1 MNISQEGQGPL
12 VVLSHALAL
21 DRHMW
26 DARIQAVRPA
36 LQTPAMRKRMETVGA
51 EPGGHSPAEF
61 AKQVADDA
69 RKWSEFVKTSGIQ
82 VTQ

>member
-1 MNISQEGQGPL
+1 
-12 VVLSHALAL
+12 VVE
-21 DRHMW
+21 
-26 DARIQAVRPA
+26 RIANVLRPA
-36 LQTPAMRKRMETVGA
+36 LQTPAMRKRMDTVGA
-51 EPGGHSPAEF
+51 EPGGNSPAEF